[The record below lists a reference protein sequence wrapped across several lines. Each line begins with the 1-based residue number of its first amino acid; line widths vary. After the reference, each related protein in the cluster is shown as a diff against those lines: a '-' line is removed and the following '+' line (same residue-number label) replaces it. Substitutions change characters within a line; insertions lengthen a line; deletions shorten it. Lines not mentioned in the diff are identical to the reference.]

1 MKNMLKDTAI
11 LLIITLISG
20 AVLGFVYELTKNPIA
35 LQEEKAKQEAYKEV
49 FADAASFEAMT
60 DLDETAMTAVAAEG
74 GYTET
79 SVNEVAKAV
88 DGSGSVLGYVITVT
102 SHAGYGG
109 DIKFSMGVRS
119 DGTLNGISIL
129 SISETAGLGMRA
141 EEVLKPQFSGKQVVQ
156 FSVTKSGAAS
166 DDQID
171 AISGATITSNA
182 VTNAVN
188 AGLYYYQNELE
199 GGVQ

>member
-49 FADAASFEAMT
+49 FADAASFEAIT